1 MTVAATRAWMLELA
15 AYCRCTAENMRNPT
29 RTIALKLKP
38 EYPILYMN
46 TVEEIDAMAADYEEK
61 AKGI

>member
-15 AYCRCTAENMRNPT
+15 AYCRCTAENMRNPKMG
-29 RTIALKLKP
+29 IGLKHKP
-38 EYPILYMN
+38 EYPILYTN
-46 TVEEIDAMAADYEEK
+46 TAEEIDAMAADYEEK